1 MATITRENIGLL
13 TDKITV
19 NLTKEDYLPNFDKT
33 VKQFSKNANLP
44 GFRKGM
50 VPPGL
55 IRKMHGPALFT
66 DEVLKSVEK
75 ELGQYLQQEKLEIF
89 AQPLSMES
97 LPKQFDPE
105 QPGDYAFDFE
115 IGLKPGF
122 EIPSLKD
129 QALTRYRITVTG
141 PMVEEEMDRLQMK
154 GGKMTEPEAI
164 TTDDNVVNAVFE
176 ECDEQG
182 NPVENG
188 IRKDNSLLLKYFS
201 PAIREQLMG
210 KKKDDSIVFPLSG
223 SFDAEKL
230 EWVLEDLGFA
240 KDDADAARKY
250 FRLTITKVGLL
261 EKRALEEAFFNE
273 VYPGMDIHTE
283 EDFRNKVKS
292 EIEHYYEHESR
303 HRLDDDIFE
312 ILVHHTAM
320 DLPVSFLKRW
330 MQNGGEKKKTA
341 GEVEKEYPQ
350 FDHQLR
356 WTLISDKL
364 IRENG
369 LSVSVDEMKENI
381 RQKIR
386 SYYGGGIAG
395 AGDDWLEAYADKMIR
410 DEKYTEQLYREM
422 INAKLFGWLESQVN
436 PLEMELPADE
446 FIKLPHKHHHHEQE

>member
-19 NLTKEDYLPNFDKT
+19 NLIKEDYLPNFDKT

-89 AQPLSMES
+89 AQPLSMETSPRS
-97 LPKQFDPE
+97 LDPN

-115 IGLKPGF
+115 IGLKPAF

-129 QALTRYRITVTG
+129 QSLTRYRIAVSDQ
-141 PMVEEEMDRLQMK
+141 MVDEEVGRLQMK
-154 GGKMTEPEAI
+154 GGKMTEPETI

-176 ECDEQG
+176 ESDEKG
-182 NPVENG
+182 SVVENG

-201 PAIREQLMG
+201 PAIREQLIG
-210 KKKDDSIVFPLSG
+210 KKKDDHIVFRLSD

-240 KDDADAARKY
+240 KDDANASQKY

-261 EKRALEEAFFNE
+261 EKRALDEEFFNE
-273 VYPGMDIHTE
+273 IYPGQGIQTE
-283 EDFRNKVKS
+283 EDLRNKVRS

-312 ILVHHTAM
+312 ALVHNTAM
-320 DLPVSFLKRW
+320 ELPVSFLKRW
-330 MQNGGEKKKTA
+330 MQTGGEKPKTP
-341 GEVEKEYPQ
+341 GEVENEFPQ

-381 RQKIR
+381 RNKIR

-395 AGDDWLEAYADKMIR
+395 AGDEWLEAYADKMIR

-422 INAKLFGWLESQVN
+422 INAKLFGWLESQVT
-436 PLEMELPADE
+436 PAEKELTLDE
-446 FIKLPHKHHHHEQE
+446 FSKLPHKHHHHEQE